1 MKIFNQIIIFCK
13 DISIFGQ
20 PLTPCSFYYVS
31 PIANSSGTGTKDV
44 NNNLIHFIFWKFLKL
59 FQNPMDFLSALN
71 LANSNFISI
80 RMLAG
85 DYYFQNSIS
94 IPSNLLIEGQYI
106 INNQTQEW
114 MKTTNAN
121 TVLHIQPPL
130 QTKLVNNVLVGH
142 YIGFL

>member
-1 MKIFNQIIIFCK
+1 
-13 DISIFGQ
+13 
-20 PLTPCSFYYVS
+20 
-31 PIANSSGTGTKDV
+31 
-44 NNNLIHFIFWKFLKL
+44 
-59 FQNPMDFLSALN
+59 MDFLSALN